1 MSKELRALAM
11 AANRT
16 CTLNHKQISWFEQT
30 ELLDGTVDHS
40 DDAAYIAAASPDI
53 VLSLLDRIDHLE
65 LHIKH
70 IGNDALR
77 TKCSRQEKLLREALE
92 ALRQWTTPNWAGSGV
107 DQCNAA
113 FAAIEKEL
121 K

>member
-30 ELLDGTVDHS
+30 ELLDGTVEHS
-40 DDAAYIAAASPDI
+40 DDAAYIAEASPDV
-53 VLSLLDRIDHLE
+53 VLALLDRLD
-65 LHIKH
+65 
-70 IGNDALR
+70 
-77 TKCSRQEKLLREALE
+77 RQEKLLREALE
-92 ALRQWTTPNWAGSGV
+92 Y
-107 DQCNAA
+107 AA
-113 FAAIEKEL
+113 YCGLDVPMNDYAEERTDDLIAAIEKEL